1 MTATKR
7 APVHDR
13 QGWRQWLGGFFSSSV
28 GLKWLMALTGIGLL
42 LYILAHLI
50 GNLKIFLGVDP
61 ITGEYQI
68 DLYSEALRTLG
79 GHLVP
84 RSSILALFRIGLA
97 SLFILHIWASVIL
110 TRRNWAARGRDR
122 YEAKRQYD
130 EANYASRTMR
140 FSGTIVLLFLLY
152 HLADLT
158 FGYANPEYVFGDVYN
173 NMIASMSQ
181 PIVALIYML
190 ANVFLAVHI
199 YHGAWSL
206 FQSLGTA
213 NPKYNDLRRYFAVA
227 FAAVILVGNISI
239 PLAILAGWVS

>member
-1 MTATKR
+1 MTTTKR

-13 QGWRQWLGGFFSSSV
+13 HGWRQWLGGFFSSSV

-42 LYILAHLI
+42 LYVLAHLI

-61 ITGEYQI
+61 FTGEYQI
-68 DLYSEALRTLG
+68 DTYSEALRTLG

-84 RSSILALFRIGLA
+84 RGSILLLFRIGLA
-97 SLFILHIWASVIL
+97 SLFILHIWAAVVL
-110 TRRNWAARGRDR
+110 TRRNLTARGRVR
-122 YEAKRQYD
+122 YEHRRHYN

-140 FSGTIVLLFLLY
+140 LGGTIVLLFLIY

-158 FGYANPEYVFGDVYN
+158 FGYANPAYVYGDVYN
-173 NMIASMSQ
+173 NMVASMSQ
-181 PIVALIYML
+181 PIVALIYMI
-190 ANVFLAVHI
+190 ANVALAVHI

-206 FQSLGTA
+206 FQSIGTV

-227 FAAVILVGNISI
+227 FAAVILVGNLSI
-239 PLAILAGWVS
+239 PLAIWAGWVA